1 MKKPP
6 HANASKERVGLT
18 WERRLWQRCL
28 DFQFREF
35 HWSSHKN
42 TENEQR
48 LGMEARMNTSQ
59 ADIERYRQNYLI
71 EMDGIAL
78 YRSMASAE
86 KDQKRAAIFEKLA
99 ENEERHAQRWA
110 RLIQTAGGIVPP
122 YRPSLRVR
130 ALGWLARSFGTH
142 RVIPIISSLEARDEA
157 GYMHQPEAE
166 GLPAEERSHS
176 RTLWAMSGGS
186 SGPASI
192 IGTERW
198 HFTSR
203 GGSLRAA
210 VFGINDGLVSNF
222 SLVMGF
228 AGAEAKPEYVLLAGV
243 AGLLAGSFSMA
254 AGEYVSMRAQRE
266 LFEQQIA
273 MEQQELEMSPK
284 EEEEELSLI
293 YQAKGIP
300 EREAAM
306 LARRIIANPKTA
318 IDTLAREELGLDP
331 SQLGSPWSAAASSF
345 MAFIVGALVPVLP
358 YLFVAGQMA
367 WIASALFSCLAL
379 FGVGALLSIFTA
391 QGPLLSGLRML
402 LIGLLASGIT
412 YAVGWLLGVS
422 VAG

>member
-1 MKKPP
+1 
-6 HANASKERVGLT
+6 
-18 WERRLWQRCL
+18 
-28 DFQFREF
+28 
-35 HWSSHKN
+35 
-42 TENEQR
+42 
-48 LGMEARMNTSQ
+48 MEAQLNTTQ
-59 ADIERYRQNYLI
+59 ADVDRYRNNYLV

-78 YRSMASAE
+78 YRSMAAAE
-86 KDQKRAAIFEKLA
+86 KDEKRAAVFERLA
-99 ENEERHAQRWA
+99 QNEERHAQRWA
-110 RLIQTAGGIVPP
+110 RLIQSAGAVVPAHRPTA
-122 YRPSLRVR
+122 RVR
-130 ALGWLARSFGTH
+130 MLAWIARQFGTR
-142 RVIPIISSLEARDEA
+142 RVLPIISSLEARDEA
-157 GYMHQPEAE
+157 GYMAQPEAA

-176 RTLWAMSGGS
+176 RTLRAMEGGLSGQE
-186 SGPASI
+186 AI
-192 IGTERW
+192 IGVERW
-198 HFTSR
+198 HYTSR

-306 LARRIIANPKTA
+306 LARRIIENPKTA

-345 MAFIVGALVPVLP
+345 AAFIVGALVPVLP
-358 YLFVAGQMA
+358 YLFVAGQVA

-391 QGPLLSGLRML
+391 RGPLLSGLRML
-402 LIGLLASGIT
+402 VIGLLASGIT
-412 YAVGWLLGVS
+412 YMVGWLLGVS

>member
-1 MKKPP
+1 
-6 HANASKERVGLT
+6 
-18 WERRLWQRCL
+18 
-28 DFQFREF
+28 
-35 HWSSHKN
+35 
-42 TENEQR
+42 
-48 LGMEARMNTSQ
+48 MEAQLNTTQ
-59 ADIERYRQNYLI
+59 ADVDRYRNNYLV

-78 YRSMASAE
+78 YRSMAAAE
-86 KDQKRAAIFEKLA
+86 KDEKRAAIFEKLA
-99 ENEERHAQRWA
+99 QNEERHAQRWA
-110 RLIQTAGGIVPP
+110 RLIQSAGGVVPAH
-122 YRPSLRVR
+122 RPTARVR
-130 ALGWLARSFGTH
+130 MLAWIARQFGTR
-142 RVIPIISSLEARDEA
+142 RVLPIISSLEARDEA
-157 GYMHQPEAE
+157 GYMGQPEAA

-176 RTLWAMSGGS
+176 RTLRAMEGGLSGQE
-186 SGPASI
+186 AI
-192 IGTERW
+192 IGVERW
-198 HFTSR
+198 HYTSR

-300 EREAAM
+300 EKEAAL
-306 LARRIIANPKTA
+306 LARRIVENPKTA
-318 IDTLAREELGLDP
+318 LDTLAREELGLDP

-345 MAFIVGALVPVLP
+345 VAFVAGALVPVLP
-358 YLFVAGQMA
+358 YLFVAGQVA

-391 QGPLLSGLRML
+391 RGPLLSGLRML
-402 LIGLLASGIT
+402 VIGLLASGIT
-412 YAVGWLLGVS
+412 YTVGWLLGVS